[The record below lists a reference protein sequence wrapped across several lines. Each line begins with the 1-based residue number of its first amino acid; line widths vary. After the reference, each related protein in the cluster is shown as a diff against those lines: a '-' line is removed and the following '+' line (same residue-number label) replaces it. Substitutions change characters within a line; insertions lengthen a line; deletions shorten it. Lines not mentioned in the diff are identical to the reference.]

1 MPVMNYVDATTPS
14 ASRQAPGS
22 LLIRGGTIVTLGE
35 KNRVLENHG
44 ILIENGRVSKIAP
57 LASFHDATAQTID
70 ARGKLVMP
78 GLINA
83 HMHFYSTFARGLG
96 KAAPSSDFNEV
107 LKNLWWRLD
116 RKLSSEDVYYS
127 ALVAL
132 IDSIRKGTTT
142 VIDHHSSPTATRGSL
157 GRIAQA
163 ALETGLRACLCYE
176 VSDRAGPQAAK
187 DGIAEN
193 VDFIRHC
200 QENGSDKLRALF
212 GLHASFTL
220 SERTLEKAADEAA
233 RLKTGFHVHTAEA
246 ESDQRHCIEN
256 FGVRVIERFRRA
268 GLLGPKT
275 ICAHCVHID
284 DMEMGLLAES
294 GTRVVHNPQS
304 NMNNAVGIADLIKMS
319 AKGVVA
325 GLGTDAMT
333 SNMLEELRAALWLQ
347 RLGSQ
352 NPSAGFNEVL
362 SALLTAN
369 ARIADAYWGGLG
381 LGRIEQG
388 TAADIIL
395 VDYLPPTPL
404 STETFAGHL
413 FFGVA
418 ESVVDTTI
426 VGGRVLMKNK
436 RLELGLDEEQIAVR
450 ASELAAKLWERF

>member
-1 MPVMNYVDATTPS
+1 MPIMKGIDAT
-14 ASRQAPGS
+14 ASHATPGS
-22 LLIRGGTIVTLGE
+22 LLIRGGTIVTQGE

-44 ILIENGRVSKIAP
+44 ILIEGGRVSKIAP
-57 LASFHDATAQTID
+57 LASFRDATAQTIN
-70 ARGKLVMP
+70 AHGKLVLP
-78 GLINA
+78 GFINA
-83 HMHFYSTFARGLG
+83 HMHFYSTLARGLG
-96 KAAPSSDFNEV
+96 KAAPSSDFSEV

-132 IDSIRKGTTT
+132 IDCIRKGTTT
-142 VIDHHSSPTATRGSL
+142 VIDHHSSPSAARGSL

-163 ALETGLRACLCYE
+163 VLDTGLRACLCYE
-176 VSDRAGPQAAK
+176 VSDRDGPQAAK

-193 VDFIRHC
+193 VDFIQHC
-200 QENGSDKLRALF
+200 RESENDKLRALF

-220 SERTLEKAADEAA
+220 SERTLEKAVEEAA
-233 RLKTGFHVHTAEA
+233 RLKTGFHVHAAEA
-246 ESDQRHCIEN
+246 ESDQRHCLEN
-256 FGVRVIERFRRA
+256 FGVRVIERFQRA

-275 ICAHCVHID
+275 ICAHCVHVD
-284 DMEMGLLAES
+284 DAEMGILAES
-294 GTRVVHNPQS
+294 QTRVVHNPQS
-304 NMNNAVGIADLIKMS
+304 NMNNAVGVADLIKMS

-369 ARIADAYWGGLG
+369 ARIADTYWGLG

-388 TAADIIL
+388 AAADIIL
-395 VDYLPPTPL
+395 MDYLPPTPL
-404 STETFAGHL
+404 DAETFAGHL
-413 FFGVA
+413 YFGIA
-418 ESVVDTTI
+418 ESAVDTTI
-426 VGGRVLMKNK
+426 VGGRVLMQNK
-436 RLELGLDEEQIAVR
+436 RLELGLDEERIAAR
-450 ASELAAKLWERF
+450 ACELAAKLWERF